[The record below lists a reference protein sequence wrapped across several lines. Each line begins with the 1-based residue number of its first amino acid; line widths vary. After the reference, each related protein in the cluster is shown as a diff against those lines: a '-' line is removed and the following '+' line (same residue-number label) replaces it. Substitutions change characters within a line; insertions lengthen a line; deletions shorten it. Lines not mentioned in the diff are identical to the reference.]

1 MIKPI
6 GKEEASKILDEYLRK
21 IEVALIPLASG
32 VNPQK
37 ERLLFKEISRV
48 YAAKRSLERKSEFE
62 FMR

>member
-32 VNPQK
+32 VNPQRASTVQGNIESVRCK
-37 ERLLFKEISRV
+37 EKP
-48 YAAKRSLERKSEFE
+48 
-62 FMR
+62 